1 MRVKTAP
8 AKVQTAGKTL
18 TGTTDPEIP
27 DGEFKALVSVF
38 GTVDSV
44 GDVVMPGAFA
54 KTLARYAE
62 KGAQLPIVWSHDW
75 DDPFSHIGYA
85 TDAEETDAGLQ
96 VTGRLDIT
104 DNPKAAQVYKLL
116 KGGRVRDFSFAYDI
130 KESSPGT
137 RDGSDVMELRELD
150 VFEVGPTLV
159 GAHRDTELYSIKT
172 GADAG
177 QHKAAPEKPPEKPPN
192 KPADKAPAGA
202 VKTGAVKTGRTLS
215 AKNESRIAQI
225 AHLAAE
231 LLDSVR
237 SENPGTQDE
246 AKATPTQPA
255 TDEDPAEGKSDAPAR
270 PGTASARLR
279 TDLDLLELEIAADSA
294 HE

>member
-8 AKVQTAGKTL
+8 AKVKTAGQS
-18 TGTTDPEIP
+18 DEIP
-27 DGEFKALVSVF
+27 DGEFTALVSVF

-54 KTLARYAE
+54 KTLARYSE
-62 KGAQLPIVWSHDW
+62 KGAQIPIVWSHDW

-85 TDAEETDAGLQ
+85 TAAEETAAGLQ
-96 VTGRLDIT
+96 VTGRLDIG
-104 DNPKAAQVYKLL
+104 DNPKAAQVYRLL
-116 KGGRVRDFSFAYDI
+116 KGGRVRDFSFAYDV
-130 KESSPGT
+130 KDSAPAT
-137 RDGSDVMELRELD
+137 RDGAEVMELRELD

-172 GADAG
+172 GAQAG
-177 QHKAAPEKPPEKPPN
+177 QHKAAPEPKPEKADPP
-192 KPADKAPAGA
+192 KQTKR
-202 VKTGAVKTGRTLS
+202 GRTLS

-225 AHLAAE
+225 AALAQE

-237 SENPGTQDE
+237 AETPDTQDE
-246 AKATPTQPA
+246 AKATPAQPA
-255 TDEDPAEGKSDAPAR
+255 TDEDPPKGKSDEPAR

-279 TDLDLLELEIAADSA
+279 TDLELLELECFAVDSA